1 MKMKKYSR
9 TIPIVALTLLVLG
22 SAAAFSQRQFMV
34 LRGAGRPEIKV
45 ALSGVVERQ
54 NVRVPVQEAATV
66 KSGEVMDWTITSTNE
81 GTAAAHDYKAVGVIP
96 PGTEF
101 VAGSVTVDGSAT
113 VTYSIDH
120 GKSFSPRP
128 TIDAKQPDGSIKKVA
143 APVSMYTQIRYEWA
157 DPLEQGAKRNATY
170 KVRLY

>member
-1 MKMKKYSR
+1 MKIKKYMR
-9 TIPIVALTLLVLG
+9 TTSTVTLTLLVLG
-22 SAAAFSQRQFMV
+22 SAAAFAQHKFMA
-34 LRGAGRPEIKV
+34 LRTGRPEVKV

-54 NVRVPVQEAATV
+54 GNHVPVQEASTV

-81 GTAAAHDYKAVGVIP
+81 GTAAAHDYKAVGVVP

-101 VAGSVTVDGSAT
+101 VAGSATVDGTAT

-120 GKSFSPRP
+120 GQTFSARP
-128 TIDAKQPDGSIKKVA
+128 TIDEKQADGTVKKVA
-143 APVSMYTQIRYEWA
+143 APVSMYTQIRYEWS

-170 KVRLY
+170 KVRLQ